1 MTRLLAGDAGER
13 EIIRR
18 LAALLP
24 TATPG
29 VVGVGD
35 DCAVVPPPP
44 PGHRLVLKSD
54 PVIEGRHFLSGES
67 PRRVGHKALG
77 RVLSDFAAMG
87 ATPQWAL
94 VNLVARPDV
103 PVADLEDIYRGMVD
117 LATRHG
123 VLLVGGDVSSGETL
137 HLHVFGA
144 GSAPDGG
151 VLLRGGA
158 RAGDLLY
165 VTGELGGSL
174 SGRHL
179 DFEPRLAE
187 GQWLARRGGVTSMC
201 DVSDGVAT
209 DARHLAD
216 ASGLGVEIQAGLVPI
231 SAAAR
236 ASAGGTPLEH
246 ALGDGEDFELLFTVS
261 PSAAA
266 TLDADWAAAFPLPLT
281 RIGVM
286 TAAPGLVLVSPDGRL
301 SDCTAGGFE
310 HFRSTARGSS

>member
-1 MTRLLAGDAGER
+1 MSRLLAGDAGER

-24 TATPG
+24 PAPPG

-54 PVIEGRHFLSGES
+54 PIIEGRHFLPGES
-67 PRRVGHKALG
+67 PRRIGHKALG

-87 ATPQWAL
+87 ATPAWAL

-103 PVADLEDIYRGMVD
+103 AVEDLEDIYRGMVD
-117 LATRHG
+117 LAVRHG

-144 GSAPDGG
+144 GSAQDGG

-158 RAGDLLY
+158 RAGDVLY

-187 GQWLARRGGVTSMC
+187 GQWLSRRGGVTSMC

-209 DARHLAD
+209 DARHLGA
-216 ASGLGVEIQAGLVPI
+216 ASGLGVELHTGLLPI

-236 ASAGGTPLEH
+236 GCAGGSPLEH
-246 ALGDGEDFELLFTVS
+246 ALRDGEDFELLFTVS
-261 PSAAA
+261 PVAAA
-266 TLDADWAAAFPLPLT
+266 TLDAEWAATFPLRLT

-286 TAAPGLVLVSPDGRL
+286 TGAPGLALVDPDGRKTA
-301 SDCTAGGFE
+301 CVAGGFE
-310 HFRSTARGSS
+310 HFRSPAGGDA

>member
-1 MTRLLAGDAGER
+1 MSRLLAGDAGER

-24 TATPG
+24 PAPPG

-35 DCAVVPPPP
+35 DCAVVPPPL

-54 PVIEGRHFLSGES
+54 PVIEGRHFLPGEY

-94 VNLVARPDV
+94 VDLVARPDV
-103 PVADLEDIYRGMVD
+103 PVADLEDIYLGMVA

-158 RAGDLLY
+158 QAGDFLY

-209 DARHLAD
+209 DARHLAE
-216 ASGLGVEIQAGLVPI
+216 ASRLGVELQAGRIPI

-236 ASAGGTPLEH
+236 AGAGGTPLEH

-261 PSAAA
+261 PAAAA
-266 TLDADWAAAFPLPLT
+266 TLDAEWAGAFPLPLS

-286 TAAPGLVLVSPDGRL
+286 TAAPGLVLVSADGRP
-301 SDCTAGGFE
+301 SECPAGGFE
-310 HFRSTARGSS
+310 HFRSASPGTS